1 MAGTFHHDWI
11 TWAEQVQAALA
22 GLGDL
27 KRQRTAWS
35 SSGRIFFPDPT
46 ALCGEL
52 LDDAQFEEFLD
63 QFADELGG
71 EFVRAGRELVRAVE
85 RFPHDRVV
93 KAADVLRDRAWL
105 ALAAQA
111 TTLAGEV
118 DALLD
123 EDDLDDEDDDLD
135 ENDDRQK

>member
-111 TTLAGEV
+111 TALAGEI

>member
-1 MAGTFHHDWI
+1 VTGTLHHDWI
-11 TWAEQVQAALA
+11 TWAPQVQAALA

-27 KRQRTAWS
+27 KRQRAAWA

-52 LDDAQFEEFLD
+52 LDEAQFEEFLEQFTD
-63 QFADELGG
+63 QLGG
-71 EFVRAGRELVRAVE
+71 EFVREGRELLRAVE

-111 TTLAGEV
+111 TGLAGEL

-123 EDDLDDEDDDLD
+123 EDDLDDENDDLD
-135 ENDDRQK
+135 EDDDPQK